1 MKTLKDPGI
10 LLLLLFLFVKGY
22 AQEPVFTFPG
32 QFEMSSSDPLGNFY
46 LIQEEQIV
54 KVDSLGK
61 VIFTF
66 SDPGLG
72 DITWVDTSDPF
83 RILIYYR
90 SFNQVI
96 YLDRTLSS
104 LGDPVFL
111 DELEIFIPAGI
122 CRSSQG
128 GFWVLDQTSSSLI
141 HMDAE
146 LKQKVN
152 IRLDG
157 VAMDQP
163 DNWFPMLERKERLY
177 ICRKGQD
184 IFLFDLYGTHLKNI
198 PAKASSISSHN
209 NMLLFI
215 GDQIIYLYND
225 FPAVLSEDKTNNFPH
240 WELLNISKNRAL
252 VKGQSGW
259 QLYQLKKTPSG
270 T

>member
-1 MKTLKDPGI
+1 
-10 LLLLLFLFVKGY
+10 
-22 AQEPVFTFPG
+22 
-32 QFEMSSSDPLGNFY
+32 MSTSDPMGNFY
-46 LIQEEQIV
+46 LIQEEQVV
-54 KVDSLGK
+54 KIDSLGQ
-61 VIFTF
+61 VIYTF

-72 DITWVDTSDPF
+72 DISWVDASDPF

-90 SFNQVI
+90 SFNQLI
-96 YLDRTLSS
+96 YLDRTLSP

-141 HMDAE
+141 HLDAD

-157 VAMDQP
+157 IMDQA
-163 DNWFPMLERKERLY
+163 DNWFPMLEWKERLY
-177 ICRKGQD
+177 ICRKGQE
-184 IFLFDLYGTHLKNI
+184 IFLFDLYGTQLKNI
-198 PAKASSISSHN
+198 PAKANGISSYN

-215 GDQIIYLYND
+215 GDQIIYLYHD
-225 FPAVLSEDKTNNFPH
+225 FPAVLSEDKTYHFPR

-252 VKGQSGW
+252 IRDQSGW